1 MPFQGTHPSYLQD
14 SCPSL
19 RRCRNL
25 HPSPT
30 VQFRLAQR
38 RHLVDM
44 GPPATAQR
52 SRLGARIF
60 QRAWPSHQDGLSFHS
75 RGWKMITCPCQPI
88 LRFHNKACRTVKSRD
103 PVGHPT
109 KGGHLAARKVL
120 WGVVPN
126 PFSTTGL
133 GPPRPRPGP
142 RWPSENRTERRRPTQ
157 PRHSCRTGQ
166 AIGHIITSI
175 QRRHHCP
182 KMSPGRA
189 AVGQSARGRR
199 SATRVWPSGAGQR
212 EARLTRE
219 RVGRRRLKRP
229 TATTTSRADGG
240 FLFSDK

>member
-1 MPFQGTHPSYLQD
+1 MLFQGTHPSYLQD

-19 RRCRNL
+19 IRRCRNL
-25 HPSPT
+25 HPSLT

-52 SRLGARIF
+52 SRLGVPTF
-60 QRAWPSHQDGLSFHS
+60 QRAWPSHQDGLSSHS
-75 RGWKMITCPCQPI
+75 RGWKVITRRCQPI
-88 LRFHNKACRTVKSRD
+88 SRFHNQACRSVKSRD
-103 PVGHPT
+103 PVEHPT
-109 KGGHLAARKVL
+109 KRGHLVARKV

-142 RWPSENRTERRRPTQ
+142 PRPSETRAERRRPTQ

-166 AIGHIITSI
+166 AIGRIITSI

-182 KMSPGRA
+182 KMSPGKA
-189 AVGQSARGRR
+189 AVAQSARDRR
-199 SATRVWPSGAGQR
+199 PATRVRPSGAGRR
-212 EARLTRE
+212 EARRTRG

-229 TATTTSRADGG
+229 TTTTSRADGG
-240 FLFSDK
+240 SFFSDK